1 LNVCTFLFYPTENS
15 TEKIGDFASS
25 NANSEMIKRIATK
38 LDKKSRVNGYWWN
51 LGEQFEIS
59 REKLK
64 EIEYGP
70 SNPTLV
76 LMKYL
81 YLKQEDLTVGRFY
94 KEVKKLK
101 RGDVLEKLEPFLK
114 GTFLVNFPVL
124 TTKIDC
130 SQISWANYFI
140 LCCIWLSKLEKYSSR
155 WLDIAQGIF
164 CMVMK
169 QCNYLALWVT

>member
-1 LNVCTFLFYPTENS
+1 
-15 TEKIGDFASS
+15 
-25 NANSEMIKRIATK
+25 MIKAIATK
-38 LDKKSRVNGYWWN
+38 LDQKSWVNGYWIN
-51 LGEQFEIS
+51 LGQQFEIS
-59 REKLK
+59 AEKLK
-64 EIEYGP
+64 EIEYGQF
-70 SNPTLV
+70 NPALV
-76 LMKYL
+76 LMEYL
-81 YLKQEDLTVGRFY
+81 YSEQEDLTVERFCE
-94 KEVKKLK
+94 EVKKLNRK
-101 RGDVLEKLEPFLK
+101 DVLKELKPFLE

-164 CMVMK
+164 CMIMK